1 MAADE
6 ALAILDEDGEELILD
21 TFEATAVLAVTG
33 GFEAAT
39 VSACPTCRSRVL
51 ACVAL
56 TDLLGD
62 VAMPPRGRELADL
75 AEDAPTL
82 HLYVQDLATTCVTR
96 PGTTPGSP
104 SGPTCSTTSPA
115 RRAGCAEPP
124 IATRHGTSRRATSPS
139 ATPSATPASP
149 SEA

>member
-1 MAADE
+1 VAADE

-56 TDLLGD
+56 SDLLRD

-82 HLYVQDLATTCVTR
+82 HLYVQDLATTCGHPAWHD
-96 PGTTPGSP
+96 PGFTEWSDVLHDVADSP
-104 SGPTCSTTSPA
+104 RGL
-115 RRAGCAEPP
+115 R
-124 IATRHGTSRRATSPS
+124 
-139 ATPSATPASP
+139 
-149 SEA
+149 